1 MGRLTRKRG
10 KTSVSRCEHQMQ
22 NWFKLLD
29 YSYVVGTSAD
39 TGVFVSL
46 SKNPPSTRL
55 LYKVSAISDA
65 DY

>member
-1 MGRLTRKRG
+1 M
-10 KTSVSRCEHQMQ
+10 SRCEHQMQ
-22 NWFKLLD
+22 NWLKLLD